1 MDENRRQTP
10 ELIQSEMEALRVS
23 MKAHEETVETL
34 QGLLFDSPPLIVKM
48 PDGKII
54 ARSEGIDTFV
64 EVIERLGIER
74 VKSLGIVV
82 GRDSPLIL
90 DHRDPELVYRQR
102 RSGSYYIV
110 SGTNTE
116 TKKELLDEIADGLGY
131 EMQVIANPGT
141 RS

>member
-23 MKAHEETVETL
+23 MKAHEVTVETL

-74 VKSLGIVV
+74 GKITW
-82 GRDSPLIL
+82 
-90 DHRDPELVYRQR
+90 HRSR
-102 RSGSYYIV
+102 
-110 SGTNTE
+110 
-116 TKKELLDEIADGLGY
+116 A
-131 EMQVIANPGT
+131 
-141 RS
+141 